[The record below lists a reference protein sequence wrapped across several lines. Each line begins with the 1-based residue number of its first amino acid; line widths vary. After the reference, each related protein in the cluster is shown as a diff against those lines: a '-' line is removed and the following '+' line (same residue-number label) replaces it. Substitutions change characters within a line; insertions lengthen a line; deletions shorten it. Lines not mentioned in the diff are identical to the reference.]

1 MLLSPHSAPADIDT
15 EPDQGYTSNC
25 PTSPGSVYVT
35 VQQASSG
42 NEPKHFIQNGG
53 YISVTEAKQQL
64 NPGNGSYITISQAQN
79 PRTIVTWNMTETL
92 LNFKLVTNSQKWRI
106 VEKDPMVPYSY
117 SLCIK
122 SNNVWFTH
130 SVKALTCTVF
140 WVLLKLCRKTSLHT
154 ELGTTNRTK
163 QRSKR
168 FCVWSVGFINK
179 VKNIVIQTS

>member
-42 NEPKHFIQNGG
+42 NEPKHLIQNGG

-92 LNFKLVTNSQKWRI
+92 LNLLQI
-106 VEKDPMVPYSY
+106 VRNE
-117 SLCIK
+117 
-122 SNNVWFTH
+122 
-130 SVKALTCTVF
+130 
-140 WVLLKLCRKTSLHT
+140 
-154 ELGTTNRTK
+154 G
-163 QRSKR
+163 
-168 FCVWSVGFINK
+168 
-179 VKNIVIQTS
+179 